1 MMKNKNVHSDNEL
14 ADIVR
19 ANKKNSGSAFE
30 ELYDRYSDKIYRYVL
45 LAIGNKEMASDILQ
59 EVFIAFYAKLHEY
72 HIENVKAFLFG
83 VARNHIYKYRSKT
96 RIELSVV
103 DMDEVLES
111 DYGMN
116 YESED
121 LYRMLL
127 NALAVLE
134 GVNREAYILREFNG
148 LSYPEIA
155 EILEISVEASRTRV
169 HRAQLKLKEILS
181 PIINELNRF

>member
-1 MMKNKNVHSDNEL
+1 M
-14 ADIVR
+14 
-19 ANKKNSGSAFE
+19 
-30 ELYDRYSDKIYRYVL
+30 
-45 LAIGNKEMASDILQ
+45 
-59 EVFIAFYAKLHEY
+59 AFYAKLHEY
-72 HIENVKAFLFG
+72 QIENIKAFLYA
-83 VARNHIYKYRSKT
+83 VARNHIYRHRSKKK
-96 RIELSVV
+96 IEHAIV
-103 DMDEVLES
+103 DIDEVLES

-155 EILEISVEASRTRV
+155 EILEISVEVTRTRV
-169 HRAQLKLKEILS
+169 HRAQVKLKEILS
-181 PIINELNRF
+181 PIINELNKF